1 MYYIPSLPFNYWL
14 HTAES
19 LWLRIMYLQSIL
31 FTCILA
37 YNFCKWCTDP
47 QKLRQGLFV
56 TKLTM
61 QNIVILC
68 NRGRDSSLTRLQA
81 GSQQSDS
88 QEGYVSL
95 PRSTPA
101 LWSTG
106 FISNVYRWLF
116 THVWS
121 SLGME
126 LCLHSPYVFTARCL
140 TQHRCNPL
148 HNILIL
154 WQNQQI
160 LTNPIII
167 RISKQ
172 TAWLWR

>member
-1 MYYIPSLPFNYWL
+1 MPLPFNYWL

-31 FTCILA
+31 FIRILA

-47 QKLRQGLFV
+47 EKLRQGLSV

-68 NRGRDSSLTRLQA
+68 NRGRESSLTRLQA
-81 GSQQSDS
+81 GSQKSDS
-88 QEGYVSL
+88 QQGYVSL
-95 PRSTPA
+95 PHSTQV

-106 FISNVYRWLF
+106 FTSNVYRWLF
-116 THVWS
+116 AHVWR
-121 SLGME
+121 SLGVE
-126 LCLHSPYVFTARCL
+126 LCLHSPYVSMAWCL

-148 HNILIL
+148 YILIL
-154 WQNQQI
+154 WK
-160 LTNPIII
+160 
-167 RISKQ
+167 ISKS
-172 TAWLWR
+172 